1 LGENGGGVGELG
13 GGHGCGVFGLE
24 RGCILTGLLG
34 VVVGKFVLGCGWG
47 FLNGS
52 LKFNLFRL
60 KEPFDA
66 IANGL
71 VFSGCLLGICGSLK
85 WVGAVRVRRQLFI

>member
-1 LGENGGGVGELG
+1 MV
-13 GGHGCGVFGLE
+13 
-24 RGCILTGLLG
+24 R
-34 VVVGKFVLGCGWG
+34 G

-85 WVGAVRVRRQLFI
+85 WVGVAMVRCQLFIKFIKQGMAGLPRQDVGEPPTLHWIGFQAALCG

>member
-1 LGENGGGVGELG
+1 MSWVGVM
-13 GGHGCGVFGLE
+13 VVWIVGLE
-24 RGCILTGLLG
+24 MGCILTGLLG
-34 VVVGKFVLGCGWG
+34 VVVGKFSLGCGWG

-71 VFSGCLLGICGSLK
+71 VFSGCLVGICGSLK
-85 WVGAVRVRRQLFI
+85 MGWGGEGSSPIVY